1 MVIDSTTAVSAAK
14 SQGRRFRDKRENW
27 FLYNTSCI
35 HIQKNMSTQTEWRT
49 PYDHRWRSESLGAYR
64 RDLERHLGGLALPPD
79 ARVRDPGVVP
89 HDVLAARLERE
100 VRDEDGQDDLCAC
113 EADVNVWY
121 CENSAATY

>member
-1 MVIDSTTAVSAAK
+1 M
-14 SQGRRFRDKRENW
+14 R
-27 FLYNTSCI
+27 
-35 HIQKNMSTQTEWRT
+35 TQTEWQT
-49 PYDHRWRSESLGAYR
+49 PYDRRWRSENLGPNG

-100 VRDEDGQDDLCAC
+100 VRDEHGQDDLCAC
-113 EADVNVWY
+113 EADVNVGY